1 MKICIV
7 TGSNG
12 LVGSSAVE
20 FFLKKKFK
28 VIGIDNNL
36 REYFFGKD
44 GSTSW
49 IKKINLK
56 KNNFE
61 HKNIDIR
68 NYKKIENI
76 YKNYKNKI
84 NMML

>member
-12 LVGSSAVE
+12 LVGSSAVD

-36 REYFFGKD
+36 REYF
-44 GSTSW
+44 W
-49 IKKINLK
+49 
-56 KNNFE
+56 
-61 HKNIDIR
+61 
-68 NYKKIENI
+68 
-76 YKNYKNKI
+76 
-84 NMML
+84 

>member
-1 MKICIV
+1 MKICII

-12 LVGSSAVE
+12 LVGSSAVN

-49 IKKINLK
+49 VEKINQKKKKILY
-56 KNNFE
+56 
-61 HKNIDIR
+61 I
-68 NYKKIENI
+68 KIWI
-76 YKNYKNKI
+76 
-84 NMML
+84 

>member
-12 LVGSSAVE
+12 LVGSSAVD
-20 FFLKKKFK
+20 FLKKFK

-49 IKKINLK
+49 VKKINLK
-56 KNNFE
+56 K
-61 HKNIDIR
+61 KILNI
-68 NYKKIENI
+68 KI
-76 YKNYKNKI
+76 
-84 NMML
+84 

>member
-44 GSTSW
+44 G
-49 IKKINLK
+49 KIPFS
-56 KNNFE
+56 NNTLE
-61 HKNIDIR
+61 
-68 NYKKIENI
+68 
-76 YKNYKNKI
+76 
-84 NMML
+84 

>member
-12 LVGSSAVE
+12 LVGSESVN
-20 FFLKKKFK
+20 FFLKKSFQ

-44 GSTSW
+44 GSTTW
-49 IKKINLK
+49 LKKQNIKKKILFILTLI
-56 KNNFE
+56 FE
-61 HKNIDIR
+61 IKVS
-68 NYKKIENI
+68 
-76 YKNYKNKI
+76 
-84 NMML
+84 